1 MSRTNPL
8 SQQIRAIVALNDVE
22 IERHEA
28 KRGVQSGYCLC
39 RAALSSDRQHQVW
52 WVASNPI
59 VLPILLVGYVAL
71 KRCPGTCVSGTS
83 P

>member
-1 MSRTNPL
+1 
-8 SQQIRAIVALNDVE
+8 
-22 IERHEA
+22 
-28 KRGVQSGYCLC
+28 VQSGYCLC

-59 VLPILLVGYVAL
+59 VLPILLVGFVAL
-71 KRCPGTCVSGTS
+71 KRCPGTCVSGSS